1 MEHRTPREILQGRI
15 RNDKKGESWPKKNKN
30 QNLTEN
36 CSVNAPEESLT
47 LGCNKKTQEFEDE
60 KILPLEKPK
69 ARENSREA

>member
-1 MEHRTPREILQGRI
+1 MT
-15 RNDKKGESWPKKNKN
+15 KKGESWPKKNKN

-60 KILPLEKPK
+60 KDPPLGKTQG
-69 ARENSREA
+69 